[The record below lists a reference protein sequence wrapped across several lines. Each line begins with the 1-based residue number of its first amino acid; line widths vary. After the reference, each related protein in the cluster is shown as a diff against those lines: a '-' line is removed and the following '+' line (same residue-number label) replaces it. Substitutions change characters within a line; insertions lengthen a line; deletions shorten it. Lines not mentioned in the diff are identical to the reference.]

1 MRRSTLIG
9 IIAASIA
16 IFICGCVLFAG
27 LFGVGLSMLSSFA
40 EGGQLFGKGTPTS
53 TPMVFRPTPDPS
65 SSNIEAKQAMLP
77 DQEVLSILRET
88 VPPENDLRDL
98 AKRLEGKQEIPE
110 VVASHAPVFRIGN
123 QRGFWVSDIISNE
136 NYRINANLQYITDH
150 VYFWIQDGMSFEFE
164 DVRQLTETFEN
175 EIYVINREFFGS
187 EWTPGVDGD
196 PHLNILYV
204 EGLGGNLAG
213 YFSSADEQHPL
224 AHEYSN
230 AAELFV
236 VNADNV
242 NLDEEFAYA
251 VLAHEFQHMIHWYQD
266 RNEASWVNEGFSE
279 LAVLL
284 NGYEVGSE
292 YSYIINPDIQLN
304 DWPNDYSSTS
314 PHYGASYLFLTYFLD
329 RFGEEA
335 IKSLVRN
342 PANGLEGV
350 DQILKQINAID
361 IQSGVEI
368 TADDVFL
375 DWVIASYL
383 MDENISDG
391 RYTNSIIPNAPQ
403 AEQTESIGNCPQEF
417 ITRDVH
423 QFGVDYLRIRCQG
436 DQTIRFEGSTQVNV
450 VPVDPYSGNY
460 YFWSN
465 KADEADMTLTRSFD
479 FRDYD
484 GPLTLTYWTWYD
496 LEEDYDYV
504 HLEVSVDGENWEIL
518 STPSG
523 TIEDP
528 SGTSYGW
535 GYNGD
540 SGQWI
545 EERVDL
551 TNFAGKEV
559 QVRFEYVTDAAVN
572 GEGMLIDDIA
582 IPEIDYFTDFE
593 DGSDGW
599 ESAGWVRIKN
609 ELPQSYGLALITF
622 GDEIKVIKIPLQPDI
637 TAEIPM
643 NFNED
648 FDEAVLVVTGLTRY
662 TRQKAAYRIEII
674 EK

>member
-1 MRRSTLIG
+1 
-9 IIAASIA
+9 
-16 IFICGCVLFAG
+16 
-27 LFGVGLSMLSSFA
+27 
-40 EGGQLFGKGTPTS
+40 
-53 TPMVFRPTPDPS
+53 
-65 SSNIEAKQAMLP
+65 
-77 DQEVLSILRET
+77 
-88 VPPENDLRDL
+88 
-98 AKRLEGKQEIPE
+98 
-110 VVASHAPVFRIGN
+110 
-123 QRGFWVSDIISNE
+123 
-136 NYRINANLQYITDH
+136 
-150 VYFWIQDGMSFEFE
+150 
-164 DVRQLTETFEN
+164 
-175 EIYVINREFFGS
+175 
-187 EWTPGVDGD
+187 
-196 PHLNILYV
+196 
-204 EGLGGNLAG
+204 
-213 YFSSADEQHPL
+213 
-224 AHEYSN
+224 
-230 AAELFV
+230 
-236 VNADNV
+236 
-242 NLDEEFAYA
+242 
-251 VLAHEFQHMIHWYQD
+251 
-266 RNEASWVNEGFSE
+266 
-279 LAVLL
+279 
-284 NGYEVGSE
+284 
-292 YSYIINPDIQLN
+292 
-304 DWPNDYSSTS
+304 
-314 PHYGASYLFLTYFLD
+314 
-329 RFGEEA
+329 
-335 IKSLVRN
+335 
-342 PANGLEGV
+342 
-350 DQILKQINAID
+350 
-361 IQSGVEI
+361 
-368 TADDVFL
+368 
-375 DWVIASYL
+375 

-551 TNFAGKEV
+551 TNYAGKEV